1 MDALVWAAIGA
12 CALAAALIAGL
23 LLAPRRPQ
31 VDITR
36 LDPAARPP
44 LRGWAAAT
52 AGAGRL
58 GDRALRRLGRRAALV
73 TVLEQADVHRTPAQ
87 LLGLTVVGTVAGNVV
102 GGVLGG
108 PVLAVALSPVV
119 MVVVVVTLK
128 VRTSR
133 RRAAFDEQLDDT
145 LRLLASSLRAGH
157 SVLRALE
164 AVAHEAAAPTAD
176 EFGRV
181 LNEVRVGRDVVLA
194 LEEVGAR
201 MGSVDFAWVAQAVA
215 VHREVGGNLAEVLDR
230 VGTTVRDRSS
240 LRRQARALSAEGR
253 ISAVVLLTLPVAA
266 GAALQVA
273 APEYAGRLTSSS
285 AGTAMLAVAALLM
298 VVGGLWVRR
307 VVTVRF

>member
-1 MDALVWAAIGA
+1 MDVLVWAAIGA
-12 CALAAALIAGL
+12 LALAVALVAGL

-36 LDPAARPP
+36 LDPTAQPAV
-44 LRGWAAAT
+44 RGWAAVP

-58 GDRALRRLGRRAALV
+58 GDRVLRRLGRRAALV
-73 TVLEQADVHRTPAQ
+73 AVLERADVHWTPAR
-87 LLGLTVVGTVAGNVV
+87 LLVVTVSGTVAGNVV
-102 GGVLGG
+102 GGLLGG
-108 PVLAVALSPVV
+108 PLLAVALTPVV
-119 MVVVVVTLK
+119 MLTVVAVLR

-133 RRAAFDEQLDDT
+133 RRTAFDEQLDDT

-157 SVLRALE
+157 SVLRAME
-164 AVAHEAAAPTAD
+164 AVAHDAAAPTSD
-176 EFGRV
+176 EFSRV

-201 MGSVDFAWVAQAVA
+201 MGSDDFAWVAQAVA

-253 ISAVVLLTLPVAA
+253 ISAIVLLTLPVAA

-273 APEYAGRLTSSS
+273 APEYAGRLTSGG
-285 AGTAMLAVAALLM
+285 AGTAMLAAAALLM
-298 VVGGLWVRR
+298 AVGALWVRR